1 MNFLQSNMLNHD
13 RLIDNKQSPHIS
25 ISGRGSVCRAGTKRL
40 FIGAFAEKKMKFCL
54 PGIYVE
60 KADTVAN
67 TNNTK
72 TGL

>member
-1 MNFLQSNMLNHD
+1 
-13 RLIDNKQSPHIS
+13 
-25 ISGRGSVCRAGTKRL
+25 
-40 FIGAFAEKKMKFCL
+40 MKFCL

-72 TGL
+72 TGLREPPTTLKLSSPRHFSIWLTWQH